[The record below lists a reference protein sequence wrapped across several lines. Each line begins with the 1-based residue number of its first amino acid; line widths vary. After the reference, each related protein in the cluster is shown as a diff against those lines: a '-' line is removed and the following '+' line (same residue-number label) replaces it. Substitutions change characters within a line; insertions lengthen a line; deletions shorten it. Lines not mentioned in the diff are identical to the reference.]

1 MNEASLDLADFM
13 GTARLFPLPNVVLF
27 PQVMQPLHVFEPRYR
42 QLAADALAGDR
53 YIAMALLKPGW
64 QNDYAGNRKSTPSP
78 AWAGSSPISSCPTAA
93 TICCLRGMS
102 RVQIVQ
108 EIPHTKL
115 YRKARVDLLVDI
127 EVEKTK
133 TAKSL
138 RRKLSLQAPRWFGEQ
153 KAVLAQMRKLF
164 HSELPLGALC
174 DIFAFA
180 LSLDVEFKQE
190 LLDELDVGK
199 RVERLLSHLDA
210 AKPCAVADVA
220 SSERSSPRIQRKLDY
235 PGPMGEV
242 LRTLGVMTA

>member
-64 QNDYAGNRKSTPSP
+64 QNDYAGEPEIYPVACLGKIIADQQLPDGRYNLL
-78 AWAGSSPISSCPTAA
+78 
-93 TICCLRGMS
+93 LRGMS

-138 RRKLSLQAPRWFGEQ
+138 RRKLSLQARWFAEQ
-153 KAVLAQMRKLF
+153 KAVLAQLRKLF

-174 DIFAFA
+174 DIFSFA
-180 LSLDVEFKQE
+180 LALDVEFKQE

-220 SSERSSPRIQRKLDY
+220 SSKHKFPPEFS
-235 PGPMGEV
+235 EN
-242 LRTLGVMTA
+242 